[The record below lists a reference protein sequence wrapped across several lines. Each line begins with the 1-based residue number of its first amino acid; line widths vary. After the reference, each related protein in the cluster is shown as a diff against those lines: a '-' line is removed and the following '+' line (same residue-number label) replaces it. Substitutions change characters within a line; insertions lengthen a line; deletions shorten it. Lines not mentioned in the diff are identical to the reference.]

1 MKDAWGP
8 TKTILGITMVIGRV
22 DNAASGADGGCGG
35 EGARKAAKGM
45 EQPKGR
51 SGASVA
57 EVGFSSKKVPDCCPI
72 WLCQL
77 GVR

>member
-1 MKDAWGP
+1 MKDARSP
-8 TKTILGITMVIGRV
+8 TKTILRITMVIGRV
-22 DNAASGADGGCGG
+22 DNAASGADGGWV
-35 EGARKAAKGM
+35 EAQEAAMGA

-51 SGASVA
+51 SGASLA